1 MKKQIV
7 TKQEPKGLLGG
18 EQLPGQELPPNQC
31 AEQPRKTTN
40 LSLLGMESPLPEG
53 VRVMEA
59 LKWLH
64 ELKQQFRSLLVYL
77 DLCTKCGACVEAC
90 HWYLG
95 TKDPYNVPAARV
107 DLMRK
112 IYRKYFTVGGK
123 IFGRLTGAEKIT
135 DDTLELWF
143 KYFYQCNECRRCAY
157 LCPFGIDTAEVTIA
171 ARQILTKLG
180 MVPEGIMAVAKNM
193 HLHGNNMGIP
203 PKAIKDIAAFMEKE
217 LKEKTGKDIPIPV
230 NQEGAEVLHNPSSSE
245 FFVTL
250 DTLEGTA
257 LMFYAAGTSWTIS
270 TDIIET
276 ANFGLFFDYD
286 TMKEHNNR
294 LINAARKLRVKR
306 IVAGECGHGW
316 RTWKMFTSQLSH
328 AADIP
333 VVHTIDECLRYIREN
348 RIKLDK
354 SANSATVTLHD
365 PCNMARAAGYIE
377 QPRQLLRNLVDEK
390 LFTEMYPN
398 REKNFCCTGGSGQV
412 TMDEFTLM
420 KARAGLVKAQQIKA
434 TGAKL
439 VVAPCA
445 ICKAELP
452 RVAQHYNLDVEVHG
466 IQDLVGYATVL

>member
-1 MKKQIV
+1 MRK
-7 TKQEPKGLLGG
+7 EPKGLLGG
-18 EQLPGQELPPNQC
+18 EQLEGIALPQNQC
-31 AEQPRKTTN
+31 AEQPRKTSD
-40 LSLLGMESPLPEG
+40 LSLLNMESTLPESLKL
-53 VRVMEA
+53 MET
-59 LKWLH
+59 LKWLQQ
-64 ELKQQFRSLLVYL
+64 LKQQFRSILIYL

-112 IYRKYFTVGGK
+112 IYRRYFTVPGK
-123 IFGRLTGAEKIT
+123 LFGTLAGAEDISN
-135 DDTLELWF
+135 EVIENWY

-157 LCPFGIDTAEVTIA
+157 LCPFGIDTAEITIA

-180 MVPEGIMAVAKNM
+180 MVPDGIMAVAKNM

-203 PKAIKDIAAFMEKE
+203 AKAVKDIVSFMEEE
-217 LKEKTGKDIPIPV
+217 LKEKTGKDIRIPV
-230 NQEGAEVLHNPSSSE
+230 NQEGAEVLHNPSSAE
-245 FFVTL
+245 FFSTL

-257 LMFYAAGTSWTIS
+257 MMFHAAGTNWTIS

-276 ANFGLFFDYD
+276 ANFGIFFDYA

-294 LINAARKLRVKR
+294 LIDVARRLKVKR

-316 RTWKMFTSQLSH
+316 RTWKMFTSQLSD

-333 VVHTIDECLRYIREN
+333 MVHTIDECLRYIRED

-354 SANSATVTLHD
+354 TANTASVTLHD
-365 PCNMARAAGYIE
+365 PCNMARAASYIE
-377 QPRQLLRNLVDEK
+377 QPRQLLRNLVDGR
-390 LFTEMYPN
+390 LFKEMHPN

-412 TMDEFTLM
+412 TMDELTNL
-420 KARAGLVKAQQIKA
+420 KAKAGLVKAQQVKA
-434 TGAKL
+434 TDAKW
-439 VVAPCA
+439 VIAPCA

-452 RVAQHYNLDVEVHG
+452 RVMEHYKLDVEIHG